1 MKNSGMD
8 NRFRFATIKNRDK
21 EARFTN
27 RRVGY
32 FRDAMSRFL
41 KNKGS
46 LAAGVVIL
54 FLLLFSVITPFATR
68 YNAVDSDIYYS
79 NCLPKIFNDNGAFF
93 DGTERRTIGEAEYY
107 LYKEAGKIRETYQK
121 YKTGDGFSGFSTKYE
136 ARVDT
141 YVIGAVHHTFT
152 KEELARV
159 LEYDKKASKEYKVM
173 LPLIDT
179 SWIKTEKQEER
190 MAENII
196 RSNAN
201 YDYRFNS
208 RTKLPIFKDGKT
220 QKTWKKDAKGNY
232 VYYETTGLSKNV
244 YNVRLNYDNYYYSIH
259 RFRPAFGLGS
269 DQNGR
274 DILTRLAIGGRNSLI
289 FALCVSVI
297 NFVIGLIYGA
307 IEGFYGENVD
317 IVMGRIAEILGYIPL
332 IVVIALLKSYSGI
345 YFNISAPVMLFI
357 AFMMT
362 GWLGTASLVR
372 MQFYRYK
379 NQEYILASR
388 TLGTSDKRLIFRHIL
403 PNSIGTIVTSS
414 ILMIP
419 GVIFAESSLSYLGII
434 DFDASGGSSI
444 GTMLAQGQSTYT
456 TYPNNI
462 LWPALF
468 ISALMICFNLFGNGL
483 RDAFNPQLR
492 GSEYAK

>member
-1 MKNSGMD
+1 MKNLEMK
-8 NRFRFATIKNRDK
+8 NRFRFVDLEKRGTEAT
-21 EARFTN
+21 FTN
-27 RRVGY
+27 KRVGY
-32 FRDAMSRFL
+32 FRDAMHRFS

-54 FLLLFSVITPFATR
+54 LLLLFVVITPFSTR
-68 YNAVDSDIYYS
+68 YSATDSDVYYS
-79 NCLPKIFNDNGAFF
+79 NCLPKMFNDNGGFF
-93 DGTERRTIGEAEYY
+93 DGTERRTLGEAEYY
-107 LYKEAGKIRETYQK
+107 LYREAGKIRDTYQK
-121 YKTGDGFSGFSTKYE
+121 YKTGDDFSGFTTKYE
-136 ARVDT
+136 VRVDS

-152 KEELARV
+152 KEELLRV
-159 LEYDKKASKEYKVM
+159 LEYDKKVSEEYKVM
-173 LPLIDT
+173 LPLIDS
-179 SWIKTEKQEER
+179 SWIKIEKQESS
-190 MAENII
+190 MTENTI

-208 RTKLPIFKDGKT
+208 RTKLPIFKDGKI
-220 QKTWKKDAKGNY
+220 QKSWKIDAKGDY
-232 VYYETTGLSKNV
+232 VYYEATGLSQNV

-259 RFRPAFGLGS
+259 HFRPMFGLGS
-269 DQNGR
+269 DQDGR
-274 DILTRLAIGGRNSLI
+274 DILTRLAIGGRFSLI
-289 FALCVSVI
+289 FALCVSAI

-307 IEGFYGENVD
+307 IEGFYGESVD
-317 IVMGRIAEILGYIPL
+317 IVMERIAEILGHVPL
-332 IVVIALLKSYSGI
+332 IVVIALFKSYSGI
-345 YFNISAPVMLFI
+345 YFNLSTSVMLFL
-357 AFMMT
+357 AFILT

-388 TLGTSDKRLIFRHIL
+388 TLGASDKRLIFRHIL

-419 GVIFAESSLSYLGII
+419 GVIFGESALSYLGII
-434 DFDASGGSSI
+434 NFDATGGTSI

-456 TYPNNI
+456 TYPNNV

-468 ISALMICFNLFGNGL
+468 ISTLMICFNLFGNGL